1 MHETMRSGDHSYEVD
16 KNGQSQLEMVA
27 TRTPPSEPEK
37 QQLAPITSRAPE
49 VHEKVSVRP

>member
-37 QQLAPITSRAPE
+37 QRLAPITSRAPE